1 MDRYSKESF
10 KNTILLSFAFAL
22 VSNDFIFSLKL
33 SSVAYRFSSSTLL
46 IEVLI
51 APSKLLT
58 VANIFYFYF

>member
-1 MDRYSKESF
+1 MDRYNNESF
-10 KNTILLSFAFAL
+10 KNTILLNFAFAL
-22 VSNDFIFSLKL
+22 VSNNFILSLKL
-33 SSVAYRFSSSTLL
+33 SSVAYRFSPNILF